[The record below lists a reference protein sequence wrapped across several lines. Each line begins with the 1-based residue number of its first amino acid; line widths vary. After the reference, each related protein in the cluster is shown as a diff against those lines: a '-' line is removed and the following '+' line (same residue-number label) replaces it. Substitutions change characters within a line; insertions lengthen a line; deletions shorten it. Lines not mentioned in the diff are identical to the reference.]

1 MERAPANR
9 SSGRDPGGSVMPL
22 GDHLEELRARIIIAI
37 LGLLPV
43 FAVSLLLSRT
53 ALRLII
59 APMQEA
65 LLSQGLPG
73 QLQTLSPV
81 EPLTTWLRVGLVL
94 TVIFGAPWLVYQLWR
109 FISPGLYRNERRFVH
124 VLIPM
129 SFFMSLAGVLFL
141 YKLILPL
148 VLVFFLQFGAGL
160 GRITAETMVLPDGTE
175 LPSVMVLPADPIA
188 PEAGSWWMNTELM
201 QLRIAIGEGERARVV
216 GVPVTSGNAL
226 AQQPRLSEYTRLILN
241 MALAFALGFQTPVV
255 VLLLGWM
262 GLVTPASLGRVRRY
276 AVLGAAVV
284 GSVLTPADP
293 ISMVMLAVPLYLLY
307 ELGILLLRV
316 MPMGKEPDTEAPDEA
331 WYDDPHADSG
341 KGGGKGSGR

>member
-1 MERAPANR
+1 
-9 SSGRDPGGSVMPL
+9 MPL

-37 LGLLPV
+37 LGLVPV
-43 FAVSLLLSRT
+43 FAVSLLLART

-94 TVIFGAPWLVYQLWR
+94 TVILGAPWLIYQLWR

-148 VLVFFLQFGAGL
+148 VLVFFLQFGAGI
-160 GRITAETMVLPDGTE
+160 GRIDASALALPDGTE
-175 LPSVMVLPADPIA
+175 LPAVMVLPADPIA
-188 PEAGSWWMNTELM
+188 PEPGSWWMNTELM
-201 QLRIAIGEGERARVV
+201 QLRIALSEGREGAERVRIV
-216 GVPVTSGNAL
+216 GVPVTGGNAL

-262 GLVTPASLGRVRRY
+262 GLVTPVSLGRVRKF

-284 GSVLTPADP
+284 GSILTPADP

-307 ELGILLLRV
+307 ELGILMLRA

-331 WYDDPHADSG
+331 WYDDPHTDHSG
-341 KGGGKGSGR
+341 DKR